1 MNGFIKKTL
10 VGLFLG
16 GGLALALTGCE
27 VCRDHVDPCDPERHN
42 YMARDSVLETVI
54 NQSHNGHV
62 LDQTVWNHFFETD
75 KGMPTDRLN
84 AYGREHLTYMSR
96 RRPNPDPK
104 VYLQTAHDLDY
115 KPNEP
120 PEAYAL
126 ARAELDAKRL
136 QAVHKYLTPL
146 TTGRNL
152 GFDFI
157 VAIHDPAPVG
167 ISATRIGGNTPPLQ
181 IQGAIPRLNS
191 NFQGILPF
199 GGVVSG
205 GLGGGLGAG
214 AGAGGAVGGGGG
226 GVGPGAGAG

>member
-10 VGLFLG
+10 TALLVG
-16 GGLALALTGCE
+16 GGSALSLAGFTGCNC
-27 VCRDHVDPCDPERHN
+27 CRNHVDPCYPERYN

-75 KGMPTDRLN
+75 KNMPTDRLN
-84 AYGREHLTYMSR
+84 AYGREHLAYLSR

-104 VYLQTAHDLDY
+104 VYLQTAHDLAYDP
-115 KPNEP
+115 KAP
-120 PEAYAL
+120 PEAYAM
-126 ARAELDAKRL
+126 ARSELDSKRL
-136 QAVHKYLTPL
+136 QAVHKYLTAL
-146 TTGRNL
+146 TAGRNR

-167 ISATRIGGNTPPLQ
+167 ISATAIGGNTPPLQ
-181 IQGAIPRLNS
+181 VQGAVPRLYS

-199 GGVVSG
+199 TGVATQ
-205 GLGGGLGAG
+205 GGGGMG
-214 AGAGGAVGGGGG
+214 GGAGGAGGGGG
-226 GVGPGAGAG
+226 GGGGSGY